1 MFDNNDTIRNKQK
14 TGNNAKEEKRNNDK
28 TTAKAAAAAILGAAL
43 GVGGANAVQAA
54 TTEEPEAQPEPKQT
68 QPQPEAKLI
77 DSHCPGQC
85 HLFQWQMVAA
95 F

>member
-43 GVGGANAVQAA
+43 GVGGANDVQAA
-54 TTEEPEAQPEPKQT
+54 TTEEPEAQPAPQQT
-68 QPQPEAKLI
+68 QPQPEA
-77 DSHCPGQC
+77 
-85 HLFQWQMVAA
+85 
-95 F
+95 

>member
-43 GVGGANAVQAA
+43 GVG
-54 TTEEPEAQPEPKQT
+54 
-68 QPQPEAKLI
+68 
-77 DSHCPGQC
+77 
-85 HLFQWQMVAA
+85 VAA
-95 F
+95 RTAFGLVSGSVALDGGRCAGE